1 MLYFSSFNRRPL
13 CYVSSGNLI
22 SDDGFVHP
30 SRCLDTFVLLVGVEG
45 LLHIHQEQREYTV
58 GPGQFLLLH
67 PDRHHA
73 GTRASEGRLS
83 YFWCHFTTVEEY
95 QLIDEENIKRYMEEN
110 FLHDSALRDIYFLP
124 EYGQFQ
130 NNSSIILEYRRLVD
144 YSQQKLY
151 SSSIV
156 DYMLSLLAM
165 ELTQETLQDNSKS
178 ELFSR
183 SLYSLIDLQEYIR
196 TSYYTTLSVTKLA
209 SMFGYNPNYL
219 STVFKKVTGVP
230 LTRYINQLRINNA
243 KTLLLNTSTPVCDI
257 ALKVGYNDS
266 KYFVRLFKRF
276 EGISPTQFRNIY
288 FRKHINIR

>member
-1 MLYFSSFNRRPL
+1 MLYFSSFNHRPL
-13 CYVSSGNLI
+13 RYVSSGNLI
-22 SDDGFVHP
+22 SNDGFIHP

-45 LLHIHQEQREYTV
+45 VLHIHQEQRKYTV

-67 PDRHHA
+67 PERHHA
-73 GTRASEGRLS
+73 GTQASKGRLS
-83 YFWCHFTTVEEY
+83 YFWCHFTTEEDY
-95 QLIDEENIKRYMEEN
+95 QLIDEKNVKQYMEEN

-196 TSYYTTLSVTKLA
+196 TNYHTALSVTKLA

-219 STVFKKVTGVP
+219 STVFKKVTGMP
-230 LTRYINQLRINNA
+230 LTRHINQLRINNA

-257 ALKVGYNDS
+257 ALEVGYNDS

-288 FRKHINIR
+288 FRKHINIQ